1 VGRRIGRVRR
11 GLSRK
16 GPKREQPL
24 LLRYPRAVLAVAA
37 VLLIVLGVIGTGTE
51 DRLDP
56 TTLDVPGTESSRS
69 NAILREHFGE
79 TAPFAILLRG
89 PAEAIDRQ
97 GPELVRELRRDPRVT
112 TLSPWDVGS
121 VQRLRP
127 TPRKALIITDF
138 HVDTRTAVNEA
149 VPHLDEVLE
158 QEIDPPVRATQTGY
172 ASLSRAI
179 QEDNLA
185 ASHRGELVA
194 LPFLLVIL
202 LLVFRSPIA
211 AAIPLAFGAV
221 TVLASRGILYWF
233 TGWFEIDAFAVTVCS
248 MMGLALGVDY
258 ALLMVSR
265 FREELAGG
273 AEPAEAARL
282 TRRHAGRTV
291 AFAGST
297 LLLSMIVS
305 LFILPGSLLASLAG
319 TVCMVVILSVTVAVV
334 VGPAILT
341 LLGPN
346 VDRWR
351 FGATTPAGGRSR
363 LMTLVG
369 AALKKP
375 ALATVLIGLLLLVLA
390 GPALGLKT
398 GPPSPEQL
406 SKDAPARQDAE
417 LIDRAFGSGF
427 EAPFQIVA
435 VSQEGPITDA
445 KNLTALET
453 FQRKLARRPGV
464 QAVIGPA
471 GVAKRVDPLKNLGNS
486 VLSSEG
492 NVGPVKQL
500 GRLGRS
506 LRVAAGGVGQLRAGI
521 SEASDGAG
529 LLALGAGRAGEGAR
543 MIANGLRRANRGSDL
558 AVTALDRFAKASGR
572 LTEGLKTASLGA
584 LQIKLA
590 VRDSLLFNLRQNLL
604 RRSYILRK
612 ALNQDA
618 NFKLPELI
626 APSRVA
632 DEQLKAAWARLQAM
646 TVGKT
651 DPEYAAALEAV
662 RRALTAESGVDPVTG
677 IPYDPAPQTPQVEP
691 YAGLPAELSALHE
704 RLLEDYDQAKQMN
717 FWLLTFKNNLEEL
730 RNASEKLNEGL
741 EKLKRGSG
749 ELTAGAKRLAREAG
763 RLGDGLSR
771 LGDGT
776 LALVKGLGELGDGA
790 EALQDG
796 LLAGFEESSPLES
809 GLEEASVQVID
820 GRRRIRRQ
828 AGRVA
833 DSSPGLFNSGYFVL
847 SALDG
852 TPPGTREAIGE
863 TIDLRRGGQAATML
877 VVSKYSFNS
886 PGSIRLNEKLNED
899 AARLAD
905 DAGLETGVAGGAAQ
919 LNDYSR
925 VTRERIPW
933 VVLAITIAT
942 FLVLTVVLRA
952 LLLAAIAVL
961 LNLLTVAVAFGILT
975 LLFHVPDSWPL
986 GGHNYVDAV
995 GATMIFGLVF
1005 GLSIDYAVF
1014 LLSRMREHYDA
1025 HGDNAAAVEFGLAR
1039 TAGVITGAAAIM
1051 MAVFVVFS
1059 TASIATVSQLGIG
1072 LTVAVIL
1079 DATVVRIVLLPALML
1094 LLGDRVWWL
1103 PKPLERAL
1111 PKLSV

>member
-1 VGRRIGRVRR
+1 
-11 GLSRK
+11 
-16 GPKREQPL
+16 
-24 LLRYPRAVLAVAA
+24 VLAIAA
-37 VLLIVLGVIGTGTE
+37 VLLIVLGAIGTGTE

-89 PAEAIDRQ
+89 PAAAIDRQ
-97 GPELVRELRRDPRVT
+97 GPELIRELRRDPRVT
-112 TLSPWDVGS
+112 TLSPWDIGS

-127 TPRKALIITDF
+127 MPRKALIIADF

-149 VPHLDEVLE
+149 VPHLNEVLE
-158 QEIDPPVRATQTGY
+158 QEITPPVRATQTGY

-185 ASHRGELVA
+185 ASHRGELIA
-194 LPFLLVIL
+194 LPFLLLIL

-363 LMTLVG
+363 LMTMVG

-375 ALATVLIGLLLLVLA
+375 ALATLLIGLLLLVLA

-406 SKDAPARQDAE
+406 SQDAPARQDAE

-435 VSQEGPITDA
+435 VSEEGPITDA
-445 KNLTALET
+445 KNLAALET
-453 FQRKLARRPGV
+453 FQRRLARRPGV

-471 GVAKRVDPLKNLGNS
+471 GVAKRVDPLRDLGNA

-492 NVGPVKQL
+492 NIGPVKQL

-506 LRVAAGGVGQLRAGI
+506 LEVAAGGVGQLRAGI

-529 LLALGAGRAGEGAR
+529 LLALGADRAGEGAR
-543 MIANGLRRANRGSDL
+543 KIANGLGRATKGSDR
-558 AVTALDRFAKASGR
+558 AIKALDQFAKGSER
-572 LTEGLKTASLGA
+572 LAGAINTAANGSLG
-584 LQIKLA
+584 IKLGL
-590 VRDSLLFNLRQNLL
+590 RDSILPELRFNPL
-604 RRSYILRK
+604 RRSYTLRK
-612 ALNQDA
+612 SLNGDA

-626 APSRVA
+626 APARVT
-632 DEQLKAAWARLQAM
+632 DEQLRTAWARLQAM

-662 RRALTAESGVDPVTG
+662 RRALTAASGVDPVTG
-677 IPYDPAPQTPQVEP
+677 APYDPAPQTPEVEP
-691 YAGLPAELSALHE
+691 YAGLPAELVALHE
-704 RLLEDYDQAKQMN
+704 RLLDDYEDAKQIN
-717 FWLLTFKNNLEEL
+717 YHLLTTKNHLKQMLVGVEKLNKGLEEL
-730 RNASEKLNEGL
+730 RGGSKKLA
-741 EKLKRGSG
+741 
-749 ELTAGAKRLAREAG
+749 AGAKRLSREAE
-763 RLGDGLSR
+763 RLGGGLSQ
-771 LGDGT
+771 LGGGA
-776 LALVKGLGELGDGA
+776 LALVKGLDELGDGA
-790 EALQDG
+790 DALQNG
-796 LLAGFEESSPLES
+796 LLAGFEESAPLES

-852 TPPGTREAIGE
+852 TPPATREAISE
-863 TIDLRRGGQAATML
+863 TIDLRKGGQAATML
-877 VVSKYSFNS
+877 VVSEYSFNS
-886 PGSIRLNEKLNED
+886 PGSIRLNKKLNED
-899 AARLAD
+899 AARLAEEAD
-905 DAGLETGVAGGAAQ
+905 LKTGVAGGAAQ

-942 FLVLTVVLRA
+942 FLVLMVVLRA
-952 LLLAAIAVL
+952 MLLAAIAVL
-961 LNLLTVAVAFGILT
+961 LNLLTVAVAFGVLT
-975 LLFHVPDSWPL
+975 LLFNLPDDWPL

-1014 LLSRMREHYDA
+1014 LLTRMREHYDD

-1059 TASIATVSQLGIG
+1059 TASIATVSQLGVG

-1103 PKPLERAL
+1103 PKPLERVL

>member
-1 VGRRIGRVRR
+1 
-11 GLSRK
+11 
-16 GPKREQPL
+16 
-24 LLRYPRAVLAVAA
+24 VLAFAA
-37 VLLIVLGVIGTGTE
+37 VVLAALALIGTGTE

-56 TTLDVPGTESSRS
+56 TELDVPGTESSRG
-69 NAILREHFGE
+69 NEMLRAHFGE

-89 PAEAIDRQ
+89 PAEAIERQ
-97 GPELVRELRRDPRVT
+97 GPELIKALREDPRVT

-127 TPRKALIITDF
+127 SPRKALILADF
-138 HVDTRTAVNEA
+138 HVDTRTAVNET
-149 VPHLDEVLE
+149 VPQLNEAIE
-158 QEIDPPVRATQTGY
+158 EEINPPVRATQTGY
-172 ASLSRAI
+172 ATLSRAI
-179 QEDNLA
+179 QEDSLDA
-185 ASHRGELVA
+185 AKRGELVA

-211 AAIPLAFGAV
+211 AAIPLVFGAA

-233 TGWFEIDAFAVTVCS
+233 TGWFDIDATAVVVCS

-258 ALLMVSR
+258 SLLMVSR

-273 AEPAEAARL
+273 AKPVEAARL

-297 LLLSMIVS
+297 LLLSMVVSMFIV
-305 LFILPGSLLASLAG
+305 PGSLLASLAG
-319 TVCMVVILSVTVAVV
+319 TVCMVVILSVLAAVV

-351 FGATTPAGGRSR
+351 FGATSPAGGRSR
-363 LMTLVG
+363 LMTMVG

-375 ALATVLIGLLLLVLA
+375 LMATVLIGLLLLVLA
-390 GPALGLKT
+390 GPAIGLKT
-398 GPPSPEQL
+398 GPPSPDQL
-406 SKDAPARQDAE
+406 SQDSPQRQDAE
-417 LIDRAFGSGF
+417 LIDRAFGSGY

-435 VSQEGPITDA
+435 VSHEGPITDA
-445 KNLTALET
+445 KNLVALET
-453 FQRKLARRPGV
+453 FQRKLAKRPGV

-471 GVAKRVDPLKNLGNS
+471 GVAKRVEPLKELGNA

-492 NVGPVKQL
+492 DIGPVKQL

-506 LRVAAGGVGQLRAGI
+506 LEVAAGGVGQLREGI
-521 SEASDGAG
+521 SEAGDGAG
-529 LLALGAGRAGEGAR
+529 LLALGTGRAGEGAQ
-543 MIANGLRRANRGSDL
+543 MIANGLSRATSGSDR
-558 AVTALDRFAKASGR
+558 AIDALDRFAKGTKR
-572 LTEGLKTASLGA
+572 LSKGLELAILGA
-584 LQIKLA
+584 FRIKITL
-590 VRDSLLFNLRQNLL
+590 RDTIVPNLRFNPL
-604 RRSYILRK
+604 RRAKILERG
-612 ALNQDA
+612 LSDEA
-618 NFKLPELI
+618 NEKLPELI
-626 APSRVA
+626 APAQAA
-632 DEQLKAAWARLQAM
+632 DQQLKDALARLQAM

-662 RRALTAESGVDPVTG
+662 RRASAAVSGVDPLTG
-677 IPYDPAPQTPQVEP
+677 APYDPLPDTPEVEP
-691 YAGLPAELSALHE
+691 YAGLPAELAALQA
-704 RLLEDYDQAKQMN
+704 RLLEEQVNAKEVK
-717 FWLLTFKNNLEEL
+717 FWLITT
-730 RNASEKLNEGL
+730 RNQLKGVVEGSEKLEEGL
-741 EKLKRGSG
+741 RELRAGSNR
-749 ELTAGAKRLAREAG
+749 LAAGADRLAREAK
-763 RLGDGLSR
+763 RLGGGLSQ
-771 LGDGT
+771 LSGGA
-776 LALVKGLGELGDGA
+776 LALVKGLDDLGEGA
-790 EALQDG
+790 EALEEG
-796 LLAGFEESSPLES
+796 LLAGVEESAPLES

-820 GRRRIRRQ
+820 GRQRIRRQ

-833 DSSPGLFNSGYFVL
+833 RSSPGLFNSGYFVL

-852 TPPGTREAIGE
+852 TPPATREAISE
-863 TIDLRRGGQAATML
+863 TIDLRKGGQAATML
-877 VVSKYSFNS
+877 VISKYSFNS

-899 AARLAD
+899 AARLAEEAD
-905 DAGLETGVAGGAAQ
+905 LETGVAGGAAQ

-933 VVLAITIAT
+933 VVVAITIAT
-942 FLVLTVVLRA
+942 FLVLMVVLRA
-952 LLLAAIAVL
+952 VLLAAIAVL
-961 LNLLTVAVAFGILT
+961 LNLLTVAVAFGVLT
-975 LLFHVPDSWPL
+975 LLFNVPEDWPL
-986 GGHNYVDAV
+986 GGHEYVDAI
-995 GATMIFGLVF
+995 GATLIFGLVF

-1051 MAVFVVFS
+1051 MAVFIAFS
-1059 TASIATVSQLGIG
+1059 AAPIATVSQLGIG

-1111 PKLSV
+1111 PKISV